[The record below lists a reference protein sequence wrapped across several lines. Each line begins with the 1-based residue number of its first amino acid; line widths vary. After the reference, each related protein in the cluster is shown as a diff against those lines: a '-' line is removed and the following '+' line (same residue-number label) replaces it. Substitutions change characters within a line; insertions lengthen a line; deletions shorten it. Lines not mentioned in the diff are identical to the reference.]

1 MLIDKISPH
10 GGDIYKNRTIGAG
23 LDFSANVNAF
33 GVPPAVIDAVRGLGA
48 DAISRYPDPYCTRL
62 RRALSE
68 WYGGSVDPDCILCG
82 NGASELI
89 YAFAFALAKEAAGA
103 VPAPALIVSPAF
115 CEYESALFAAGVPV
129 EYYDMRESDGF
140 SLTRGVL
147 KFDLERYSAVFVC
160 SPNNPTGLT
169 VDAPL
174 VDELAARCS
183 RLFFDVCFLSLSD
196 CPDEYDIPS
205 LIRRNRSLAV
215 LDTFTKSHGM
225 AGLRLGWCI
234 SSDAELLSAMSEM
247 SPCWNVSAAAQ
258 AAGIAAACEREWLT
272 RTRTVLCREREYMRR
287 RLESLGV
294 YVYPGRANYLL
305 MRSDAPLCGA
315 LLEKYHILVRSC
327 GSYRGLDGH
336 YIRAA
341 VKEREQNE
349 RLIAAI
355 EEITKEAAV

>member
-10 GGDIYKNRTIGAG
+10 GGDIYKNCTVGEG

-33 GVPPAVIDAVRGLGA
+33 GAPPAVIDAVRGLGV
-48 DAISRYPDPYCTRL
+48 DEISRYPDPYCTRL

-68 WYGGSVDPDCILCG
+68 WYGNVYPDSILCG
-82 NGASELI
+82 NGASDLI
-89 YAFAFALAKEAAGA
+89 YAFAFTLAKEAAGA

-115 CEYESALFAAGVPV
+115 CEYESALIAAGVPV
-129 EYYDMRESDGF
+129 EYYDMRERDGF
-140 SLTRGVL
+140 SLTRDIL

-174 VDELAARCS
+174 VDELAARCR

-205 LIRRNRSLAV
+205 LIRRHRSLAV

-258 AAGIAAACEREWLT
+258 VAGIAAAGEREWLAQM
-272 RTRTVLCREREYMRR
+272 RTVLCREREYMRR
-287 RLESLGV
+287 RLESFGV
-294 YVYPGRANYLL
+294 YVYPGHANYLL
-305 MRSDAPLCGA
+305 MRSEAPLYGA
-315 LLEKYHILVRSC
+315 LLEKYHILVRDCS
-327 GSYRGLDGH
+327 SYRGLDER

-341 VKEREQNE
+341 VKERGQNE
-349 RLIAAI
+349 QLIAAI
-355 EEITKEAAV
+355 EEITKEAV